1 MNYMQKRVRL
11 ICIRIRQMRNRT
23 RRHCSARWIYHTPQM
38 LCRLIR
44 IIWNRIVHGTV
55 RQMHGG
61 RNGAVQSR
69 SIKKGKEL
77 YEKYVGKAG
86 DTGETSPKTT
96 SNRSTQS
103 FGATQKKKTSQ
114 WRSGG
119 WKRGR
124 DYLINMLVLKHLI
137 ENSYTSICKRKKQKK
152 DWHRNMQP
160 QRRSSQRQPKYSLG
174 LRPAQTEQTI

>member
-1 MNYMQKRVRL
+1 MKSMLEKRVTLEKRRL
-11 ICIRIRQMRNRT
+11 KQL
-23 RRHCSARWIYHTPQM
+23 P
-38 LCRLIR
+38 
-44 IIWNRIVHGTV
+44 TV
-55 RQMHGG
+55 LHSLLGQLKR
-61 RNGAVQSR
+61 
-69 SIKKGKEL
+69 
-77 YEKYVGKAG
+77 
-86 DTGETSPKTT
+86 
-96 SNRSTQS
+96 
-103 FGATQKKKTSQ
+103 KKTSQ

-174 LRPAQTEQTI
+174 LRPAQTEQNHIAIRNLPKWFLIMRSGTRNEANRISVHLRDLHIQENGEIFRIHRHRKIQDTKTM